1 MPYRVDNGLGR
12 TEGNS
17 SFSLTKKV
25 VDRNTDFR
33 HIFQEELQK
42 GKEVKVS
49 AHAAQ
54 RLRSRNITLGQKD
67 MEKITQ
73 AVDKAR
79 DKGAR
84 ESLILYGDVVLIAS
98 IQNRTVITAM
108 DRESSREN
116 VFTNIDSAVLI

>member
-1 MPYRVDNGLGR
+1 MPYRVSSGPGK

-17 SFSLTKKV
+17 SLSLHKKV

-33 HIFQEELQK
+33 HIFQVELQK

-54 RLRSRNITLGQKD
+54 RLQSRNITLSQKD